1 MDLFLI
7 ISRRLAIGLVTVLF
21 VSLLVF
27 AGTELLPGD
36 VAQAI
41 LGQGATPELIANVH
55 ARLGLDQ
62 PILVRYF
69 KWLGNLVTGELGT
82 SLANGREITELMSER
97 SGNTFLLASVTAL
110 VAVPLSILLG
120 LIAATK
126 PNGKVDKVISGVTLT
141 LISIP
146 DFLVA
151 VILVSIFSVQ
161 LGWLP
166 ALSTLRP
173 NSDFLQIARTLA
185 LPVTALSFTI
195 LAHMARMTRTAVI
208 NVLTTPAIEMAIL
221 KGVPKSRILLIHA
234 LLNAIA
240 PIINVIALNLA
251 YLISGV
257 VVIETLFNLNGLGK
271 LMVEAVTS
279 RDVPLVQGCAML
291 FCAVYVLLNLFAD
304 TVSILAN
311 PRIRHPK

>member
-7 ISRRLAIGLVTVLF
+7 ICRRVAIGVVTVLV

-41 LGQGATPELIANVH
+41 LGQGATPELLANIRE
-55 ARLGLDQ
+55 RLGLDQ
-62 PILVRYF
+62 PAYIRYL
-69 KWLGNLVTGELGT
+69 KWLGNLMRGELGT
-82 SLANGREITELMSER
+82 SLATDREISTLIIER
-97 SGNTFLLASVTAL
+97 SGNTFMLAGATAL

-120 LIAATK
+120 LIASTK
-126 PNGKVDKVISGVTLT
+126 PNGRVDRVISSITLT

-151 VILVSIFSVQ
+151 VILVSIFAVH

-166 ALSTLRP
+166 ALSKLQP
-173 NSDFLQIARTLA
+173 DSDLVEIARTLA

-208 NVLTTPAIEMAIL
+208 SVLSSPSIEMAIL
-221 KGVPKSRILLIHA
+221 KGVPKTRLLLVHA

-240 PIINVIALNLA
+240 PIVNVIALNLA

-271 LMVEAVTS
+271 LMVEAVAS
-279 RDVPLVQGCAML
+279 RDIPLVQGCAML
-291 FCAVYVLLNLFAD
+291 FCAIYVLLNLFAD

>member
-62 PILVRYF
+62 PLHIRYV
-69 KWLGNLVTGELGT
+69 KWLGNLVTGEMGA
-82 SLANGREITELMSER
+82 SLANGREISQLMGER
-97 SGNTFLLASVTAL
+97 AGNTFLLAGVTAL

-126 PNGKVDKVISGVTLT
+126 PNGKVDKAISGITLT

-173 NSDFLQIARTLA
+173 NSDFFQIARTLA
-185 LPVTALSFTI
+185 LPVAALSFTI

-291 FCAVYVLLNLFAD
+291 FCAIYVLLNLFAD

>member
-1 MDLFLI
+1 MDLTLI
-7 ISRRLAIGLVTVLF
+7 VIRRIAIGVVTVLV

-41 LGQGATPELIANVH
+41 LGPGATPESIANIR

-62 PILVRYF
+62 AAHIRYMHWF
-69 KWLGNLVTGELGT
+69 GNLLHGDMGN
-82 SLANGREITELMSER
+82 SLVSGREVSALIAER
-97 SGNTFLLASVTAL
+97 SGNTFLLAGVTAL
-110 VAVPLSILLG
+110 VAVPLSVLLG

-126 PNGKVDKVISGVTLT
+126 PNGRVDKSISAITLI

-146 DFLVA
+146 DFLIA

-166 ALSTLRP
+166 ALSKIRP
-173 NSDFLQIARTLA
+173 DSDFFEQARMLV

-195 LAHMARMTRTAVI
+195 IAHMSRMTRTAVI
-208 NVLTTPAIEMAIL
+208 NELTSPAIEMAIL
-221 KGVPKSRILLIHA
+221 KGVPKTRILLVHA
-234 LLNAIA
+234 LYNAIA

-257 VVIETLFNLNGLGK
+257 VVIEMLFNLNGLGK
-271 LMVEAVTS
+271 LLVGAVTT
-279 RDVPLVQGCAML
+279 RDIPLVQGCAML

-304 TVSILAN
+304 TISIVAN

>member
-7 ISRRLAIGLVTVLF
+7 ISRRLAIGAVTVLF

-62 PILVRYF
+62 PVVVRYF

-82 SLANGREITELMSER
+82 SLANGREISELMAER
-97 SGNTFLLASVTAL
+97 SGNTFLLAGVTAL

-126 PNGKVDKVISGVTLT
+126 PNGRVDKAISGITLT

-151 VILVSIFSVQ
+151 LILVSIFSVQ

-173 NSDFLQIARTLA
+173 NADFLKIARTLA
-185 LPVTALSFTI
+185 LPVAALSFTI

>member
-62 PILVRYF
+62 PIVVRYF

-82 SLANGREITELMSER
+82 SLANGREITELMAER

-126 PNGKVDKVISGVTLT
+126 PNGRVDKVISSITLT

-173 NSDFLQIARTLA
+173 NADFLKIARTLA

>member
-7 ISRRLAIGLVTVLF
+7 ICRRVAIGAVTVLV

-41 LGQGATPELIANVH
+41 LGQGATPELLSNIRE
-55 ARLGLDQ
+55 RLGLDQ
-62 PILVRYF
+62 PAHTRYLT
-69 KWLGNLVTGELGT
+69 WLGNLMRGELGT
-82 SLANGREITELMSER
+82 SLATDREISTLIIER
-97 SGNTFLLASVTAL
+97 SGNTFMLAGATAL
-110 VAVPLSILLG
+110 IAVPLSILLG
-120 LIAATK
+120 LIASTK
-126 PNGKVDKVISGVTLT
+126 PNGRVDRVISSITLT

-151 VILVSIFSVQ
+151 VILVSIFAVQ

-166 ALSTLRP
+166 ALSKLRP
-173 NSDFLQIARTLA
+173 GSDLVEIARTLA

-208 NVLTTPAIEMAIL
+208 NVLSSPAIEMAIL
-221 KGVPKSRILLIHA
+221 KGVPKTRLLLVHA

-240 PIINVIALNLA
+240 PIVNVIALNLA

-271 LMVEAVTS
+271 LMVEAVAS
-279 RDVPLVQGCAML
+279 RDIPLVQGCAML
-291 FCAVYVLLNLFAD
+291 FCAIYVLLNLFAD

>member
-7 ISRRLAIGLVTVLF
+7 ISRRVAIGVVTVLV

-41 LGQGATPELIANVH
+41 LGQGATPELLANIRE
-55 ARLGLDQ
+55 RLGLDQ
-62 PILVRYF
+62 PAYIRYL
-69 KWLGNLVTGELGT
+69 KWLGNLIRGELGT
-82 SLANGREITELMSER
+82 SLATDREISTLIIER
-97 SGNTFLLASVTAL
+97 SGNTFMLAGATAL

-120 LIAATK
+120 LIASTK
-126 PNGKVDKVISGVTLT
+126 PNGRVDRVISSITLT

-151 VILVSIFSVQ
+151 VILVSIFAVH

-166 ALSTLRP
+166 ALSKLQP
-173 NSDFLQIARTLA
+173 DSDLVEIARTLA

-208 NVLTTPAIEMAIL
+208 SVLSSPAIEMAIL
-221 KGVPKSRILLIHA
+221 KGVPKTRLLLVHA

-240 PIINVIALNLA
+240 PIVNVIALNLA

-271 LMVEAVTS
+271 LMVEAVAS
-279 RDVPLVQGCAML
+279 RDIPLVQGCAML
-291 FCAVYVLLNLFAD
+291 FCAIYVLLNLFAD

>member
-1 MDLFLI
+1 MDLLLI
-7 ISRRLAIGLVTVLF
+7 VIPRIAIGVVTVLV

-41 LGQGATPELIANVH
+41 LGPSATPEAIANIS

-62 PILVRYF
+62 PAHIRYIH
-69 KWLGNLVTGELGT
+69 WLGNLLQGDMGT
-82 SLANGREITELMSER
+82 SLVSSREVSVLIAER
-97 SGNTFLLASVTAL
+97 SGNTFLLAGVTAL
-110 VAVPLSILLG
+110 MAVPLSILLG
-120 LIAATK
+120 LIASTK
-126 PNGKVDKVISGVTLT
+126 PNGRVDKTISGITLT

-166 ALSTLRP
+166 ALSKIRP
-173 NSDFLQIARTLA
+173 DADFIELARMLV
-185 LPVTALSFTI
+185 LPVTALSFTVI
-195 LAHMARMTRTAVI
+195 AHMSRMTRTAML
-208 NVLTTPAIEMAIL
+208 NELTSPAIEMAIL
-221 KGVPKSRILLIHA
+221 KGVPKSRLLLVHA
-234 LLNAIA
+234 LPNAIA
-240 PIINVIALNLA
+240 PIVNVIALNLA
-251 YLISGV
+251 HLISGV

-271 LMVEAVTS
+271 LMVEAVTT
-279 RDVPLVQGCAML
+279 RDIPLVQGCAML
-291 FCAVYVLLNLFAD
+291 FCTIYVLLNLFAD
-304 TVSILAN
+304 TVSIVAN

>member
-1 MDLFLI
+1 MDLLLI
-7 ISRRLAIGLVTVLF
+7 VIRRIAIGVVTVLV

-41 LGQGATPELIANVH
+41 LGPGATPEAVANIR
-55 ARLGLDQ
+55 ARLGLEQ
-62 PILVRYF
+62 AAHLRYF
-69 KWLGNLVTGELGT
+69 HWFGNLLQGDMGV
-82 SLANGREITELMSER
+82 SLVSGREV
-97 SGNTFLLASVTAL
+97 SGLVAEHSRNTFLLAGVTAL
-110 VAVPLSILLG
+110 VAVPLSIFLG
-120 LIAATK
+120 LMASTN
-126 PNGKVDKVISGVTLT
+126 PNGRVDKTISIITLT

-166 ALSTLRP
+166 ALSKIRP
-173 NSDFLQIARTLA
+173 DSDFFELARMLV

-195 LAHMARMTRTAVI
+195 IAHMSRMTRTAVL
-208 NVLTTPAIEMAIL
+208 NELASPAIEMAIL
-221 KGVPKSRILLIHA
+221 KGVPKRRILLVHA
-234 LLNAIA
+234 LSNAIA

-271 LMVEAVTS
+271 LMVEAVST
-279 RDVPLVQGCAML
+279 RDIPVVQGCAML
-291 FCAVYVLLNLFAD
+291 FCAIYVLLNLFAA
-304 TVSILAN
+304 TVSIVAN

>member
-1 MDLFLI
+1 MDLPLI
-7 ISRRLAIGLVTVLF
+7 ISRRIVIGLVTVLV

-41 LGQGATPELIANVH
+41 LGPGATPEAIANIN

-62 PILVRYF
+62 AAHIRYIHWF
-69 KWLGNLVTGELGT
+69 GSFLQGDMGT
-82 SLANGREITELMSER
+82 SLVSGREVSVLIAER
-97 SGNTFLLASVTAL
+97 SRNTFLLAGVTAL
-110 VAVPLSILLG
+110 VAVPLSVLLG

-126 PNGKVDKVISGVTLT
+126 PNGRVDKIISIVTLT

-151 VILVSIFSVQ
+151 VILVSIFSVY

-166 ALSTLRP
+166 ALSTIR
-173 NSDFLQIARTLA
+173 SDSGFFELARMLV

-195 LAHMARMTRTAVI
+195 IAHMARMTRTAVL
-208 NVLTTPAIEMAIL
+208 NELLSPAIEMAIL
-221 KGVPKSRILLIHA
+221 KGVPKFRILLLHA
-234 LLNAIA
+234 LSNAIA
-240 PIINVIALNLA
+240 PIVNVIALNLA

-257 VVIETLFNLNGLGK
+257 VVIEILFNLNGLGK
-271 LMVEAVTS
+271 LLVGAVIT
-279 RDVPLVQGCAML
+279 RDIPLVQGCAML
-291 FCAVYVLLNLFAD
+291 FSAVYVLLNLFAD
-304 TVSILAN
+304 TVSIVAN
-311 PRIRHPK
+311 PRLRHPK

>member
-7 ISRRLAIGLVTVLF
+7 ISRRLGIGLVTVLF

-62 PILVRYF
+62 PLHIRYV
-69 KWLGNLVTGELGT
+69 KWLGNLVTGEMGA
-82 SLANGREITELMSER
+82 SLANGREISQLMGER
-97 SGNTFLLASVTAL
+97 AGNTFLLAGVTAL

-126 PNGKVDKVISGVTLT
+126 PNGKVDKAISGITLT

-173 NSDFLQIARTLA
+173 NSDFFQIARTLA
-185 LPVTALSFTI
+185 LPVAALSFTI

-291 FCAVYVLLNLFAD
+291 FCAIYVLLNLFAD

>member
-7 ISRRLAIGLVTVLF
+7 ICRRVAIGVVTVLV

-41 LGQGATPELIANVH
+41 LGQGATPELLANIRE
-55 ARLGLDQ
+55 RLGLDQ
-62 PILVRYF
+62 PAYIRYL
-69 KWLGNLVTGELGT
+69 KWLGNLIRGELGT
-82 SLANGREITELMSER
+82 SLATDREISTLIIER
-97 SGNTFLLASVTAL
+97 SGNTFMLAGATAL
-110 VAVPLSILLG
+110 LAVPLSILLG
-120 LIAATK
+120 LIASTK
-126 PNGKVDKVISGVTLT
+126 PNGRVDRVISSITLT

-151 VILVSIFSVQ
+151 VILVSIFAVH

-166 ALSTLRP
+166 ALSKLQP
-173 NSDFLQIARTLA
+173 DSDLVEIARTLA

-208 NVLTTPAIEMAIL
+208 SVLSSPAIEMAIL
-221 KGVPKSRILLIHA
+221 KGVPKTRLLLVHA

-240 PIINVIALNLA
+240 PIVNVIALNLA

-271 LMVEAVTS
+271 LMVEAVAS
-279 RDVPLVQGCAML
+279 RDIPLVQGCAML
-291 FCAVYVLLNLFAD
+291 FCAIYVLLNLFAD

>member
-1 MDLFLI
+1 MNLPLI
-7 ISRRLAIGLVTVLF
+7 IIRRIAIGALTVLV

-27 AGTELLPGD
+27 AGTELLPGS
-36 VAQAI
+36 VAEAI
-41 LGQGATPELIANVH
+41 LGPGATPELVANIN

-62 PILVRYF
+62 PAYSRYIYWF
-69 KWLGNLVTGELGT
+69 GNLLHGDMGI
-82 SLANGREITELMSER
+82 SLVSGREVSTLIAEGSR
-97 SGNTFLLASVTAL
+97 NTFLLAGVTAL
-110 VAVPLSILLG
+110 VAVPLSVFLG
-120 LIAATK
+120 LMASTK
-126 PNGKVDKVISGVTLT
+126 PNGRIDKTISAITLT

-166 ALSTLRP
+166 ALSKIRP
-173 NSDFLQIARTLA
+173 DSSLFEQARMLV

-195 LAHMARMTRTAVI
+195 IAHMARMTRTAVL
-208 NVLTTPAIEMAIL
+208 NELTSPAIEMAIL
-221 KGVPKSRILLIHA
+221 KGVPKTRLLLVHA
-234 LLNAIA
+234 LSNAIA
-240 PIINVIALNLA
+240 PIVNVIALNLA

-257 VVIETLFNLNGLGK
+257 VVIETLFNINGLGK
-271 LMVEAVTS
+271 LMVGAVTT
-279 RDVPLVQGCAML
+279 RDIPLVQGCAML

-304 TVSILAN
+304 TVSIVAN

>member
-1 MDLFLI
+1 MNLPLI
-7 ISRRLAIGLVTVLF
+7 IIRRIAIGALTVLV

-27 AGTELLPGD
+27 AGTELLPGS
-36 VAQAI
+36 VAEAI
-41 LGQGATPELIANVH
+41 LGSGATPELVANIN

-62 PILVRYF
+62 PAYSRYIHWF
-69 KWLGNLVTGELGT
+69 GNLLQGDMGI
-82 SLANGREITELMSER
+82 SLVSGREVSTLIAEGSR
-97 SGNTFLLASVTAL
+97 NTFLLAGVTAL
-110 VAVPLSILLG
+110 VAVPLSVFLG
-120 LIAATK
+120 LMASTK
-126 PNGKVDKVISGVTLT
+126 PNGRIDKTISTITLT

-166 ALSTLRP
+166 ALSKIRP
-173 NSDFLQIARTLA
+173 DSSLFEQARMLV

-195 LAHMARMTRTAVI
+195 IAHMARMTRTAVL
-208 NVLTTPAIEMAIL
+208 NELTSPAIEMAIL
-221 KGVPKSRILLIHA
+221 KGVPKTRLLLVHA
-234 LLNAIA
+234 LSNAIA
-240 PIINVIALNLA
+240 PIVNVIALNLA

-257 VVIETLFNLNGLGK
+257 VVIETLFNINGLGK
-271 LMVEAVTS
+271 LMVGAVTT
-279 RDVPLVQGCAML
+279 RDIPLVQGCAML

-304 TVSILAN
+304 TVSIVAN

>member
-195 LAHMARMTRTAVI
+195 LAHMSRMTRTAVI

-291 FCAVYVLLNLFAD
+291 FCAIYVLLNLFAD

>member
-1 MDLFLI
+1 MDLLLI
-7 ISRRLAIGLVTVLF
+7 IIRRLAVGLLTVVV

-41 LGQGATPELIANVH
+41 LGPGATPESIANIRI
-55 ARLGLDQ
+55 RLGLDQ
-62 PILVRYF
+62 PAYIRYF
-69 KWLGNLVTGELGT
+69 HWFGNLLHGDTGT
-82 SLANGREITELMSER
+82 SLVSGREVSALITER

-110 VAVPLSILLG
+110 VAVPVSIFLG
-120 LIAATK
+120 LFASTK
-126 PNGKVDKVISGVTLT
+126 PNGLVDKSISAITLI

-166 ALSTLRP
+166 ALSKIRP
-173 NSDFLQIARTLA
+173 DSDFFELARMLV

-195 LAHMARMTRTAVI
+195 IAHMARMTRTAVL
-208 NVLTTPAIEMAIL
+208 NELTSPAIEMAIL
-221 KGVPKSRILLIHA
+221 KGVPKSRLLLLHA
-234 LLNAIA
+234 LPNAIA

-271 LMVEAVTS
+271 LMVEAVTT
-279 RDVPLVQGCAML
+279 RDIPLIQGCAML

-304 TVSILAN
+304 TVSIVAN

>member
-7 ISRRLAIGLVTVLF
+7 ISRRMAIGAVTVMF

-62 PILVRYF
+62 PTYIRYF
-69 KWLGNLVTGELGT
+69 KWLGNLATGELGT
-82 SLANGREITELMSER
+82 SLANGREISELMAER
-97 SGNTFLLASVTAL
+97 TGNTFLLAGVTAL
-110 VAVPLSILLG
+110 MAVPLSILLG

-126 PNGKVDKVISGVTLT
+126 PNGRVDKAISAITLT

-195 LAHMARMTRTAVI
+195 LAHMARMTRTAVL

-221 KGVPKSRILLIHA
+221 KGVPKGRILLIHA

-271 LMVEAVTS
+271 LMVEAVSS

>member
-7 ISRRLAIGLVTVLF
+7 VSRRMAIGAVTVLF

-62 PILVRYF
+62 PVVVRYF

-82 SLANGREITELMSER
+82 SLANGREISELMGER
-97 SGNTFLLASVTAL
+97 SGNTFLLAGVTAL

-126 PNGKVDKVISGVTLT
+126 PNGRVDKIISATTLT

-173 NSDFLQIARTLA
+173 NADFLQIARTLA

-221 KGVPKSRILLIHA
+221 KGVPKTRILLIHA

>member
-7 ISRRLAIGLVTVLF
+7 ISRRMAIGAVTVMF

-62 PILVRYF
+62 PTYIRYF
-69 KWLGNLVTGELGT
+69 KWLGNLATGELGT
-82 SLANGREITELMSER
+82 SLANGREISELMAER
-97 SGNTFLLASVTAL
+97 TGNTFLLAGITAL
-110 VAVPLSILLG
+110 IAVPLSILLG
-120 LIAATK
+120 LVAATK
-126 PNGKVDKVISGVTLT
+126 PNGRVDKAISGITLT

-166 ALSTLRP
+166 ALSRLRP

-221 KGVPKSRILLIHA
+221 KGVPKTRILLIHA

-271 LMVEAVTS
+271 LMVEAVSS

>member
-97 SGNTFLLASVTAL
+97 SGNTFLLARVTAL

-291 FCAVYVLLNLFAD
+291 FCAIYVLLNLFAD

>member
-1 MDLFLI
+1 MNLPLI
-7 ISRRLAIGLVTVLF
+7 VSRRIAIGVLTVLV

-41 LGQGATPELIANVH
+41 LGPDATPESIANIRD
-55 ARLGLDQ
+55 RLGLNQ
-62 PILVRYF
+62 AAYIRYIHWF
-69 KWLGNLVTGELGT
+69 GNLLQGDMGT
-82 SLANGREITELMSER
+82 SLVSNREVSVLIAER
-97 SGNTFLLASVTAL
+97 SSNTFLLAGVTAL
-110 VAVPLSILLG
+110 IAVPLSVLLG

-126 PNGKVDKVISGVTLT
+126 PNGRVDKIISIVTLT

-151 VILVSIFSVQ
+151 VILVSIFSVY

-166 ALSTLRP
+166 ALSTIR
-173 NSDFLQIARTLA
+173 SDSGFFELARMLV

-195 LAHMARMTRTAVI
+195 IAHMARMTRTAVL
-208 NVLTTPAIEMAIL
+208 NELSSPAIEMAIL
-221 KGVPKSRILLIHA
+221 KGVPKSRILLLHA
-234 LLNAIA
+234 LSNAIA
-240 PIINVIALNLA
+240 PIVNVIALNLA

-257 VVIETLFNLNGLGK
+257 VVIEMLFNLNGLGK
-271 LMVEAVTS
+271 LLVGAVIT
-279 RDVPLVQGCAML
+279 RDIPLVQGCAML
-291 FCAVYVLLNLFAD
+291 FSAVYVLLNLFAD
-304 TVSILAN
+304 TVSIVAN

>member
-291 FCAVYVLLNLFAD
+291 FCAIYVLLNLFAD

>member
-7 ISRRLAIGLVTVLF
+7 ISRRLGIGLVTVLF

-291 FCAVYVLLNLFAD
+291 FCAIYVLLNLFAD

>member
-1 MDLFLI
+1 MDLLLI
-7 ISRRLAIGLVTVLF
+7 LSRRIAIGMVTVLV

-27 AGTELLPGD
+27 AGTELLPGN

-41 LGQGATPELIANVH
+41 LGPGATSEAITNINI
-55 ARLGLDQ
+55 RLGLDQ
-62 PILVRYF
+62 PAYIRYIHWF
-69 KWLGNLVTGELGT
+69 GNLLQGDMGV
-82 SLANGREITELMSER
+82 SLVSARDISVLVAER
-97 SGNTFLLASVTAL
+97 SKNTFLLAGVTAL
-110 VAVPLSILLG
+110 VAVPLSVILG
-120 LIAATK
+120 IIASTN
-126 PNGKVDKVISGVTLT
+126 PNGYIDKIISAITLT

-166 ALSTLRP
+166 ALSKIRP
-173 NSDFLQIARTLA
+173 DSDFFELARMLV

-195 LAHMARMTRTAVI
+195 IAHMARMTRTAVL
-208 NVLTTPAIEMAIL
+208 NELTSPAIEMAIL
-221 KGVPKSRILLIHA
+221 KGVPKYRLLLVHA
-234 LLNAIA
+234 LSNAVA

-257 VVIETLFNLNGLGK
+257 VVIEMLFNLNGLGK
-271 LMVEAVTS
+271 LMIEAVTT
-279 RDVPLVQGCAML
+279 RDIPLVQGCAML
-291 FCAVYVLLNLFAD
+291 FCSVYVLLNLFAD
-304 TVSILAN
+304 TVSIIAN

>member
-7 ISRRLAIGLVTVLF
+7 ICRRVAIGVVTVLV

-41 LGQGATPELIANVH
+41 LGQGATPELLANIRE
-55 ARLGLDQ
+55 RLGLDQ
-62 PILVRYF
+62 PAYIRYL
-69 KWLGNLVTGELGT
+69 KWLGNLIRGELGT
-82 SLANGREITELMSER
+82 SLATDREISTLIIER
-97 SGNTFLLASVTAL
+97 SGNTFMLAGATAL

-120 LIAATK
+120 LIASTK
-126 PNGKVDKVISGVTLT
+126 PNGRVDRVISSITLT

-151 VILVSIFSVQ
+151 VILVSIFAVH

-166 ALSTLRP
+166 ALSKLQP
-173 NSDFLQIARTLA
+173 DSDLVEIARTLA

-208 NVLTTPAIEMAIL
+208 SVLSSPAIEMAIL
-221 KGVPKSRILLIHA
+221 KGVPKTRLLLVHA

-240 PIINVIALNLA
+240 PIVNVIALNLA

-271 LMVEAVTS
+271 LMVEAVAS
-279 RDVPLVQGCAML
+279 RDIPLVQGCAML
-291 FCAVYVLLNLFAD
+291 FCAIYVLLNLFAD

>member
-1 MDLFLI
+1 MDLLLI
-7 ISRRLAIGLVTVLF
+7 IGRRIAIGVVTVLF

-41 LGQGATPELIANVH
+41 LGPGATPESIANIRT
-55 ARLGLDQ
+55 RLGLDQ
-62 PILVRYF
+62 AAHIRF
-69 KWLGNLVTGELGT
+69 FQWFGNLLHGDLGT
-82 SLANGREITELMSER
+82 SLVSGREVSVLIADR
-97 SGNTFLLASVTAL
+97 SGNTFLLAGVTAL
-110 VAVPLSILLG
+110 VAVPLSVLLG
-120 LIAATK
+120 LISSTK
-126 PNGKVDKVISGVTLT
+126 PNGHLDKSISAITLA

-166 ALSTLRP
+166 ALSKIRP
-173 NSDFLQIARTLA
+173 DSDFFELARMLA
-185 LPVTALSFTI
+185 LPVAALSFTVI
-195 LAHMARMTRTAVI
+195 AHMARMTRTAVL
-208 NVLTTPAIEMAIL
+208 NELTSPAIEMAIL
-221 KGVPKSRILLIHA
+221 KGVPKSRLLLVHA
-234 LLNAIA
+234 LPNAIA
-240 PIINVIALNLA
+240 PIVNVIALNLA

-257 VVIETLFNLNGLGK
+257 VVIETLFNMNGLGK
-271 LMVEAVTS
+271 LMVEAVTT
-279 RDVPLVQGCAML
+279 RDIPLVQGCAML

-304 TVSILAN
+304 TVSIVAN

>member
-1 MDLFLI
+1 MDLSLLVI
-7 ISRRLAIGLVTVLF
+7 RRITIGVLTVLV

-41 LGQGATPELIANVH
+41 LGSSATPESVANIR

-62 PILVRYF
+62 AAHIRYIHWF
-69 KWLGNLVTGELGT
+69 GNLLHGDMGT
-82 SLANGREITELMSER
+82 SLVSGREVSALISER
-97 SGNTFLLASVTAL
+97 SGNTFLLAGVTAL
-110 VAVPLSILLG
+110 VAVPLSIFLG
-120 LIAATK
+120 LIASTK
-126 PNGKVDKVISGVTLT
+126 PNGRVDKIISTITLT

-166 ALSTLRP
+166 ALSKIRP
-173 NSDFLQIARTLA
+173 DSDFFELARMLV
-185 LPVTALSFTI
+185 LPVTALSFTVI
-195 LAHMARMTRTAVI
+195 AHMSRMTRTAVI
-208 NVLTTPAIEMAIL
+208 NELSSPAIEMAIL
-221 KGVPKSRILLIHA
+221 KGVPKSRILLVHA
-234 LLNAIA
+234 LYNAIA

-257 VVIETLFNLNGLGK
+257 VVIEMLFNLNGLGK
-271 LMVEAVTS
+271 LMVDAVTT
-279 RDVPLVQGCAML
+279 RDIPLVQGCAML
-291 FCAVYVLLNLFAD
+291 FCSVYVLLNLFAD
-304 TVSILAN
+304 TVSIVAN